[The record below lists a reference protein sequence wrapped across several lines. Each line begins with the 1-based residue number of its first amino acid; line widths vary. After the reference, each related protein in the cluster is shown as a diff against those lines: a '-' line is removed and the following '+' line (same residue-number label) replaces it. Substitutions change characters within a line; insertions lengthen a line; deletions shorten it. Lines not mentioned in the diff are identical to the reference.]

1 MKLTPHTI
9 RHAPNV
15 ISPEGRLTLVLRDN
29 NIAYIENLASS
40 GDVYAAVDL
49 SNNDIA
55 EVAGLGGLPTL
66 HTVLLANNR
75 ITRVAQGERCAV
87 RALLLAQNRLASFSA
102 LAQLRQFPQLENL
115 LMVGNPVTA
124 QEQYRVHVVLL
135 VPLLRV
141 LDGEKVTL
149 EERRAA
155 ERYQEAKTNAEKE
168 TETEKGEAEAETK
181 GEAKIE
187 TVAEKD
193 TVEADKTETKTGGL
207 SAEEKAKLVQQ
218 LEAALSMEEVER
230 ISALLGR
237 SS

>member
-75 ITRVAQGERCAV
+75 ITRIAQGERCAV

-102 LAQLRQFPQLENL
+102 LAQLRQFSQLENL

-155 ERYQEAKTNAEKE
+155 ERYGEKAKAEAKTV
-168 TETEKGEAEAETK
+168 AEAETK
-181 GEAKIE
+181 PEARIE

-193 TVEADKTETKTGGL
+193 TVEADKTETKAGL

-230 ISALLGR
+230 ISALLG